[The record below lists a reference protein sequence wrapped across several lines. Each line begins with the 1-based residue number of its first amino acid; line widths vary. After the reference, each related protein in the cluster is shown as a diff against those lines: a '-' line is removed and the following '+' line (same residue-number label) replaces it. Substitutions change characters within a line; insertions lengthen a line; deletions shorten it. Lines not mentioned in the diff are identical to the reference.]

1 MDIRPVDFSL
11 SRICCFVLGLSL
23 WKLAWITCASS
34 FGSDYSW
41 HMHYQR
47 LGVLVLAMIENK
59 LFELLKSCDEECW
72 TMEQKPDGN
81 YHVMY
86 KKHMIN
92 NDGSDAGWL
101 YTDVPNA
108 RLDEHDKYVI
118 EPPKEDKIGNRAER
132 RKSKRKKR

>member
-1 MDIRPVDFSL
+1 M
-11 SRICCFVLGLSL
+11 
-23 WKLAWITCASS
+23 
-34 FGSDYSW
+34 
-41 HMHYQR
+41 
-47 LGVLVLAMIENK
+47 ENN

-101 YTDVPNA
+101 YTDVPNV
-108 RLDEHDKYVI
+108 RLNENSKYII
-118 EPPKEDKIGNRAER
+118 EALKEDETENRAER